1 MSDYQEIE
9 RFILIIIHSD
19 VSLAQKMEKICAL
32 LDASFDHYNWTGF
45 YKADLKSKMLLLGPF
60 KGAPTS
66 HTKIPF
72 GKGICGQVAESKKT
86 FLVDDVS
93 QQSNYISCS
102 LSVKSEIV
110 VPIVK
115 ENIFV
120 GQIDIDSH
128 YPGVFGTKDQVLLE
142 KICFALSHYF

>member
-9 RFILIIIHSD
+9 RFSLIIIHSD
-19 VSLAQKMEKICAL
+19 VPLAQKMEKICAL

-45 YKADLKSKMLLLGPF
+45 YKADLKSKILLLGPF

-142 KICFALSHYF
+142 KICFELSHYF

>member
-9 RFILIIIHSD
+9 KRSLIIIHSNLPL
-19 VSLAQKMEKICAL
+19 VEKMEKICAL
-32 LDASFDHYNWTGF
+32 LDASFENYNWTGF
-45 YKADLKSKMLLLGPF
+45 YKADLKSKTLLLGPF

-128 YPGVFGTKDQVLLE
+128 YPGAFGIKDQALLE
-142 KICFALSHYF
+142 KICFELSHYF

>member
-1 MSDYQEIE
+1 MSNYQEIE
-9 RFILIIIHSD
+9 KRSLIIIHTNL
-19 VSLAQKMEKICAL
+19 SLEEKMDKICAL
-32 LDASFDHYNWTGF
+32 LDASFENYNWTGF
-45 YKADLKSKMLLLGPF
+45 YKADLKSKTLLLGTYI
-60 KGAPTS
+60 GAPTS

-110 VPIVK
+110 VPILK
-115 ENIFV
+115 DHIFV

-128 YPGVFGTKDQVLLE
+128 APEAFGIKDQVLLE
-142 KICFALSHYF
+142 KICFELSHYF

>member
-9 RFILIIIHSD
+9 KRSLIIIHSNL
-19 VSLAQKMEKICAL
+19 SLVEKMEKICAL
-32 LDASFDHYNWTGF
+32 LDASFENYNWTGF
-45 YKADLKSKMLLLGPF
+45 YKADLKSKTLLLGPF

-115 ENIFV
+115 ENIFI

-128 YPGVFGTKDQVLLE
+128 SRGAFGIKDQALLE
-142 KICFALSHYF
+142 KICFELSHYF

>member
-102 LSVKSEIV
+102 LSVKSENSSSNS
-110 VPIVK
+110 K
-115 ENIFV
+115 REYFCWSNR
-120 GQIDIDSH
+120 H
-128 YPGVFGTKDQVLLE
+128 R
-142 KICFALSHYF
+142 LSLSWSFWNKRPSFT

>member
-9 RFILIIIHSD
+9 KRSLIIIHSNL
-19 VSLAQKMEKICAL
+19 SLVEKMEKICAL
-32 LDASFDHYNWTGF
+32 LDASFENYNWTGF
-45 YKADLKSKMLLLGPF
+45 YKADLKSKTLLLGPF

-128 YPGVFGTKDQVLLE
+128 SPGLLE
-142 KICFALSHYF
+142 